1 MIGYSESKVDR
12 VSVHIVGNGINGEE
26 LILSP
31 APLDAGADSLQKLL
45 LIYFLSNFSSP
56 EYYNFT
62 FENGEH
68 SKNPLFQFSTTLF
81 KDRKSFHKN
90 SLNVASHLYEVTRH
104 PNIKSGDLYV
114 AYLST
119 IQIDG
124 MVVDAIGIF
133 KSEIKDSYLKLHNH
147 SKGFTLESDSGL
159 NIHKLDKGCLILN
172 VESENGFKIL
182 AIDNTNKADAQF
194 WKNEFLNVKPC
205 SDSFHHTRNFMNL
218 TRQFVDDQLD
228 EEFRVTKADK
238 IEMLNRS
245 KDFFQSRDQFNQDEF
260 EEEVFA
266 DPSVAESF
274 RNYERSL
281 TSSNETDIIDNF
293 EISAQAVKKQLRV
306 FKSVLKLDK
315 NFHIYIH
322 GNKHLIEKGF
332 DEAANKHYYKL
343 YFDNES

>member
-1 MIGYSESKVDR
+1 MIRYSESKVDYL
-12 VSVHIVGNGINGEE
+12 SVHVVGNSLNGEA
-26 LILSP
+26 LTLSSE
-31 APLDAGADSLQKLL
+31 PLDIYSDALQKLL
-45 LIYFLSNFSSP
+45 LTYFLSNFTSP
-56 EYYNFT
+56 EYYNLKL
-62 FENGEH
+62 ENGVASDH
-68 SKNPLFQFSTTLF
+68 RIFQFCSSVFADPTSL
-81 KDRKSFHKN
+81 HKG
-90 SLNVASHLYEVTRH
+90 SLDVAQHLYEVTRR

-114 AYLST
+114 AYLSS

-133 KSEIKDSYLKLHNH
+133 KSETKDSYLKLSNH
-147 SKGFTLESDSGL
+147 AKAFTLESDSGL
-159 NIHKLDKGCLILN
+159 NIHKVDKGCLILN

-194 WKNEFLNVKPC
+194 WKNEFLHVIPC
-205 SDSFHHTRNFMNL
+205 SDSFHHTQNFMNL

-228 EEFRVTKADK
+228 EEFGVTKADK

-245 KDFFQSRDQFNQDEF
+245 KAFFKNHDQFNHEQFD
-260 EEEVFA
+260 EEVFTH
-266 DPSVAESF
+266 PSVAESF
-274 RNYERSL
+274 RNYERTL
-281 TSSNETDIIDNF
+281 TANNEADIIDNF

-332 DEAANKHYYKL
+332 DEVANKHFYKL